1 MGRAVY
7 HPPAGYHAAVVD
19 VDSVDHVLRTTRSV
33 RRRIDFDRPLEPDVV
48 EACIAAAIQ
57 APTGLN
63 REAWRFLVVTEP
75 ERKAD
80 LAALY
85 RDAFDELTEE
95 TLHKLRVE
103 HPELEIPA
111 PRPTYRMLA
120 DRLQDFPALF
130 LVCSLG
136 RPEPDDV
143 ARQVAFYGSVLPAAW
158 SLMLSLRARGIGST
172 WTTLLV
178 AREREAARI
187 LGIPED
193 VTSTVLLPAGY
204 LREAVLRPAERRG
217 PREVTY
223 WNAWGRLREEP

>member
-1 MGRAVY
+1 
-7 HPPAGYHAAVVD
+7 VVD
-19 VDSVDHVLRTTRSV
+19 IESVDQVLRTTRSV
-33 RRRIDFDRPLEPDVV
+33 RRRIDFERAIEPEVI

-57 APTGLN
+57 APTGLS
-63 REAWRFLVVTEP
+63 REAWRFVVVTEP
-75 ERKAD
+75 ARKAA

-85 RDAFDELTEE
+85 REAFDELTEE
-95 TLHKLRVE
+95 TLARLRAE
-103 HPELEIPA
+103 QPELEIPP

-120 DRLQDFPALF
+120 DRLQDFPALL

-136 RPEPDDV
+136 RPDPDDV

-158 SLMLSLRARGIGST
+158 SLMLSLRARGIGAT

-178 AREREAARI
+178 AREREAARV

-204 LREAVLRPAERRG
+204 LRDAVLRPAERRG

-223 WNAWGRLREEP
+223 WNAWGRGRERG

>member
-1 MGRAVY
+1 M
-7 HPPAGYHAAVVD
+7 VD
-19 VDSVDHVLRTTRSV
+19 VDSVDQVLRTTRSV
-33 RRRIDFDRPLEPDVV
+33 RRRIDFDRPLEPGVV
-48 EACIAAAIQ
+48 EACIAAAVQ

-75 ERKAD
+75 GPKQA

-85 RDAFDELTEE
+85 REAFDELTEE
-95 TLHKLRVE
+95 TLRTLRAE
-103 HPELEIPA
+103 HPELEIPE

-136 RPEPDDV
+136 RPEPANV

-158 SLMLSLRARGIGST
+158 SLMLSLRARGIGAT

-178 AREREAARI
+178 AREHETARV

-193 VTSTVLLPAGY
+193 VTPTVLLPAGY
-204 LREAVLRPAERRG
+204 MRDAVLRPAERRA

-223 WNAWGRLREEP
+223 WNAWGRRRGDDADG

>member
-1 MGRAVY
+1 M
-7 HPPAGYHAAVVD
+7 VD
-19 VDSVDHVLRTTRSV
+19 VESVDQVLRTTRSV
-33 RRRIDFDRPLEPDVV
+33 RRRIDFQRPIEPEVI

-57 APTGLN
+57 APTGLS
-63 REAWRFLVVTEP
+63 REAWRFVVVTEP
-75 ERKAD
+75 ARKAA

-85 RDAFDELTEE
+85 REAFDELTEQ
-95 TLHKLRVE
+95 TLARLRAE
-103 HPELEIPA
+103 QPELEVPP

-120 DRLQDFPALF
+120 DRLQDFPALL

-158 SLMLSLRARGIGST
+158 SLMLSLRARGIGAT

-178 AREREAARI
+178 ARERQAARV

-204 LREAVLRPAERRG
+204 LRDAVLRPAERRG

-223 WNAWGRLREEP
+223 WNAWGRGREEG